1 MTADSSNKAAPEGGI
16 KSKLSDAQ
24 REILERKS
32 RGGSG
37 PGWQS
42 TGRGHKP
49 THASGKLAK
58 TEKKVRW

>member
-1 MTADSSNKAAPEGGI
+1 MTAESPNKAAAEGGI
-16 KSKLSDAQ
+16 KSKLSEAQ
-24 REILERKS
+24 REMLERKS
-32 RGGSG
+32 RGGSD

>member
-1 MTADSSNKAAPEGGI
+1 MTANSPKKPATDGVM
-16 KSKLSDAQ
+16 SKLSEAQ
-24 REILERKS
+24 RAMLEQKS
-32 RGGSG
+32 RGGAA

-49 THASGKLAK
+49 TQASGKLAK

>member
-1 MTADSSNKAAPEGGI
+1 MTADSANKPARDDGVM
-16 KSKLSDAQ
+16 SKLSDAQ
-24 REILERKS
+24 KEMLERKS

-42 TGRGHKP
+42 TGRGQKP